1 MYQVME
7 AAFWVSVLMMFYTYV
22 GYPMFVYVVAR
33 IIPKATAAGP
43 FEPSVTVL
51 ITAYNEERDI
61 KEKIENTL
69 LLEYPSDKL
78 EVVVASDGSTDATDE
93 IVKKFNGR
101 GVRLFRQEGRVGKTE
116 TQNNAVKQAK
126 GEVILFSDATTMY
139 RSDVLRAIMPN
150 FADDRIGCVAGKLIY
165 VDQVNSEV
173 GAGAK
178 SYWNYETFLKENES
192 KACSLI
198 GVSGCMYA
206 VRKSAY
212 VPMYP
217 EACSDFLICTVV
229 YRQGLRSVFEPNAV
243 CYEDIND
250 RSDKEF
256 QMRVRII
263 SQTLTDLWR
272 NRDMMNPFSNGLFA
286 LQLASHKMARYAVP
300 LFLVIVFGS
309 ALYLAADSRFFQL
322 VLGTQTIFYLCAFLV
337 WASRGKYGGAGV
349 YAIPFYFV
357 LGNLAIIRGVI
368 KFLKG
373 DRYQKW
379 EPFRTSI

>member
-1 MYQVME
+1 
-7 AAFWVSVLMMFYTYV
+7 
-22 GYPMFVYVVAR
+22 
-33 IIPKATAAGP
+33 
-43 FEPSVTVL
+43 
-51 ITAYNEERDI
+51 
-61 KEKIENTL
+61 
-69 LLEYPSDKL
+69 
-78 EVVVASDGSTDATDE
+78 
-93 IVKKFNGR
+93 
-101 GVRLFRQEGRVGKTE
+101 
-116 TQNNAVKQAK
+116 
-126 GEVILFSDATTMY
+126 MY

-229 YRQGLRSVFEPNAV
+229 YRQCLRSVFEPNAV

-263 SQTLTDLWR
+263 SQKLTDL
-272 NRDMMNPFSNGLFA
+272 
-286 LQLASHKMARYAVP
+286 
-300 LFLVIVFGS
+300 
-309 ALYLAADSRFFQL
+309 
-322 VLGTQTIFYLCAFLV
+322 
-337 WASRGKYGGAGV
+337 
-349 YAIPFYFV
+349 
-357 LGNLAIIRGVI
+357 
-368 KFLKG
+368 
-373 DRYQKW
+373 
-379 EPFRTSI
+379 